1 MISYN
6 QNTLSW
12 LDNKNVVW
20 IKNIGD
26 GDFSVVF
33 HEDFDTSINIQQVF
47 TGDVAEIECQVEP
60 GIILVM
66 DLIKTDNKY

>member
-33 HEDFDTSINIQQVF
+33 HEDFDTSINIQ
-47 TGDVAEIECQVEP
+47 
-60 GIILVM
+60 
-66 DLIKTDNKY
+66 